1 MLEIDLAKRI
11 DEKAMFSWIE
21 KYRENILA
29 RKDFVINDPPQA
41 IIDEVQTIKGLYET
55 VTGSRFGGMSKL

>member
-1 MLEIDLAKRI
+1 MLEVDLSKRI
-11 DEKAMFSWIE
+11 EEKAMYGWIE

-41 IIDEVQTIKGLYET
+41 IID
-55 VTGSRFGGMSKL
+55 